1 MKKTL
6 VFSLVTTLLSLAM
19 FMSGCATDGTAN
31 KSKVNSNKENPSF
44 EHLESSPEEP
54 NKSSNVNQVGLFTE
68 PKSSVAESKMI
79 DGETDYEKPSVSKDD
94 SIAGMD
100 FNESDRKVSVQIVEG
115 FVPDNGSENNQ
126 STSMM
131 IDRNRTP
138 SEVISSDPEEKSGNE
153 ITSESNNHGTEES
166 FLSRTHKQIDMLPY
180 GEGNLTQNEKTVIT
194 ITDTNNDSDSK
205 KDPDVKNL
213 NLAKSYLE
221 FSSPETGIDQ
231 DINSTQK
238 PDRKLSRLSIQGD
251 EKEFVS
257 NDQNTS
263 LDPTVSLK
271 VAFNNEEKEFL
282 DQNHS
287 SIVTLDLISNKE
299 KNSSSFTRL
308 SIENL
313 PNNYSEKPSDTSQK
327 VFLGEIKN
335 ETSTE
340 NILNRKLLAI
350 GDASKVDFP
359 PVSSNETAS
368 ELIFND
374 KKSSNFE
381 NPNLEGDQQVSFEKS
396 SQKNTQVSDPVSNGV
411 ELSTSGVKKE
421 YGSIRSFLQTGNEV
435 DSPSSL
441 KDGNRDY
448 SRLRNWRP
456 TQLDSN
462 RSLPLSGSKPK
473 QFNRAMDWIRKK
485 GRIAQE

>member
-1 MKKTL
+1 
-6 VFSLVTTLLSLAM
+6 
-19 FMSGCATDGTAN
+19 MSGCATDGTAN
-31 KSKVNSNKENPSF
+31 KSKVNSNKSNKENPSF
-44 EHLESSPEEP
+44 EHLESTPEEP
-54 NKSSNVNQVGLFTE
+54 NKSSHVNQGGLFTE

-79 DGETDYEKPSVSKDD
+79 DGETDNEKPSVSKDD

-100 FNESDRKVSVQIVEG
+100 FNESDRKFSVQLVED

-126 STSMM
+126 STSMLL
-131 IDRNRTP
+131 DRNSSHAESIP
-138 SEVISSDPEEKSGNE
+138 SDHDEKSGNE

-166 FLSRTHKQIDMLPY
+166 FSSRTHKQIDMLPY

-194 ITDTNNDSDSK
+194 KADTNNDSDPK

-221 FSSPETGIDQ
+221 FSSPETGVDQ

-238 PDRKLSRLSIQGD
+238 ADRKLSSVSIQDD
-251 EKEFVS
+251 EKEVVS

-263 LDPTVSLK
+263 FESEVSLK
-271 VAFNNEEKEFL
+271 VAFNNEENEIL

-299 KNSSSFTRL
+299 KNSSSLTRL

-313 PNNYSEKPSDTSQK
+313 PKNYSEMPSGTSQK

-350 GDASKVDFP
+350 GDPSKDNFP
-359 PVSSNETAS
+359 PVSSKENGS
-368 ELIFND
+368 KLIFD
-374 KKSSNFE
+374 
-381 NPNLEGDQQVSFEKS
+381 EKEIF
-396 SQKNTQVSDPVSNGV
+396 K
-411 ELSTSGVKKE
+411 
-421 YGSIRSFLQTGNEV
+421 F
-435 DSPSSL
+435 
-441 KDGNRDY
+441 
-448 SRLRNWRP
+448 
-456 TQLDSN
+456 
-462 RSLPLSGSKPK
+462 
-473 QFNRAMDWIRKK
+473 RKY
-485 GRIAQE
+485 

>member
-19 FMSGCATDGTAN
+19 FMSGCATDGTVN

-180 GEGNLTQNEKTVIT
+180 GEGNLTQNGKTVIT

-313 PNNYSEKPSDTSQK
+313 PKNYSEKPSDTSQK

-421 YGSIRSFLQTGNEV
+421 YGSIRSFLQTGNEA

-441 KDGNRDY
+441 NDGNRDY

-462 RSLPLSGSKPK
+462 RSFPLSGSKPK

>member
-44 EHLESSPEEP
+44 EHLESTPEEP
-54 NKSSNVNQVGLFTE
+54 NKSSHVNQGGLFTE

-79 DGETDYEKPSVSKDD
+79 DGVTDNEKPSVSKDD

-100 FNESDRKVSVQIVEG
+100 FNESDRKFSVQLVEG

-126 STSMM
+126 STSMLL
-131 IDRNRTP
+131 DRNSSHAESIP
-138 SEVISSDPEEKSGNE
+138 SDHEEKSGNE

-166 FLSRTHKQIDMLPY
+166 FSSRTHKQIDMLPY
-180 GEGNLTQNEKTVIT
+180 EEGNLTQNEKTVFT
-194 ITDTNNDSDSK
+194 IADTNNDSDSK

-231 DINSTQK
+231 DINSTQMA
-238 PDRKLSRLSIQGD
+238 DRKLSSLSIQGD

-257 NDQNTS
+257 TDQNTS

-271 VAFNNEEKEFL
+271 VAFNNDVNEFF
-282 DQNHS
+282 DQNNS
-287 SIVTLDLISNKE
+287 PIVALDLISNKE
-299 KNSSSFTRL
+299 KNSSSLTRL

-313 PNNYSEKPSDTSQK
+313 PKNYSEKPSGTSQK

-350 GDASKVDFP
+350 GDPSKVDFP
-359 PVSSNETAS
+359 RVSSNETS
-368 ELIFND
+368 SKLNFDE

-381 NPNLEGDQQVSFEKS
+381 NTNLEGGQQVSFEKS
-396 SQKNTQVSDPVSNGV
+396 SQKNTQVSDPVSNGI

-435 DSPSSL
+435 GIPSSL
-441 KDGNRDY
+441 KDENRDY
-448 SRLRNWRP
+448 SRLRSWRP

-473 QFNRAMDWIRKK
+473 QFNRALDWIRKK
-485 GRIAQE
+485 GRIASE

>member
-1 MKKTL
+1 
-6 VFSLVTTLLSLAM
+6 M
-19 FMSGCATDGTAN
+19 FMIGCATDGTAN
-31 KSKVNSNKENPSF
+31 KSKVYSNKENPSF

-100 FNESDRKVSVQIVEG
+100 FNESDRKVSVQLVEG

-138 SEVISSDPEEKSGNE
+138 SEGISSDPEEKSGNE

-166 FLSRTHKQIDMLPY
+166 FLSRTHQQIDMLPY

-221 FSSPETGIDQ
+221 FSSPETGVDQ

-287 SIVTLDLISNKE
+287 SIVTLDLISGKE
-299 KNSSSFTRL
+299 KNSSSLTRL

-313 PNNYSEKPSDTSQK
+313 PKNYSEKPSDTSQK

-396 SQKNTQVSDPVSNGV
+396 SQKNTQVSDPLSNGV

-421 YGSIRSFLQTGNEV
+421 YGSIRSFLQTGNET

-441 KDGNRDY
+441 NDGNRDY